1 MASFTITEKGYSLV
15 NGKGETL
22 ADVAEDFVAGPEKA
36 RSYIGKVSAL
46 LYARYQAGEKPVAM
60 VSMDNC
66 CLLYTSC

>member
-1 MASFTITEKGYSLV
+1 MAKG
-15 NGKGETL
+15 KTL

-66 CLLYTSC
+66 SHNGTKLYDSVQHICRDMG